1 MDVRAPNRYP
11 KTNLTLSAA
20 PELLPEDDRAAAAI
34 ERNLES
40 VDAGDLEAVE
50 RIIGYVWPHT
60 ERDAAIVTESE
71 LRLLDG
77 NR

>member
-1 MDVRAPNRYP
+1 MLSDTP
-11 KTNLTLSAA
+11 KTGLTLSAA
-20 PELLPEDDRAAAAI
+20 PDLLPEDARFASVI
-34 ERNLES
+34 EHNLER

-50 RIIGYVWPHT
+50 RIVDLVWPYT
-60 ERDAAIVTESE
+60 ERDPEILTESE